1 MVEAKK
7 YLALLLIY
15 TKSIK
20 EFKEIQK
27 DIYLFTIG
35 EYKEVIEESNKK
47 GLKLSVRYASIQE
60 ASIRDIR
67 LASDIILKKIL
78 ETAPKDKRL

>member
-1 MVEAKK
+1 MVEEKKDKIEDSLVEPQK

-27 DIYLFTIG
+27 DIYL
-35 EYKEVIEESNKK
+35 
-47 GLKLSVRYASIQE
+47 
-60 ASIRDIR
+60 
-67 LASDIILKKIL
+67 
-78 ETAPKDKRL
+78 P